1 MKLYYPSS
9 IAIDELLDNMIE
21 YSCSKIAG
29 ELLCVHLEKLYP
41 KLRVYKPRLPRLET
55 EQTLSLIKINNIKTE
70 KLILDSL
77 QKFSKL

>member
-1 MKLYYPSS
+1 MWIYLRIDIWKPNWNWWLLNDNFSVESFNKLN
-9 IAIDELLDNMIE
+9 D
-21 YSCSKIAG
+21 
-29 ELLCVHLEKLYP
+29 LEKLYP